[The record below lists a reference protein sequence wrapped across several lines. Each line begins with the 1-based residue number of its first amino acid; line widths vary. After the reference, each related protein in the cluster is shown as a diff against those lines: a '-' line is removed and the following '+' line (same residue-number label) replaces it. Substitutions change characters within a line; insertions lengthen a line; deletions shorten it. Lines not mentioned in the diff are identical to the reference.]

1 MATHQ
6 RRGRQGGQEDET
18 AEGRGA
24 ASAPRTDAVVAAGPE
39 RAVSPGSVAAL
50 QRSAGNAAATA
61 AVQRSSVH
69 RVLRGAGRPLDTSV
83 RGEMEARFGTGF
95 GDVRVHSGPDAERSA
110 TEIGA
115 RAYTAGSHVV
125 LGRGGGDKHTLAH
138 ELTHVVQQRQGPV
151 SGTDSGHGYALSD
164 PGDRFERAA
173 ESNAH
178 RVMSGPVPDRDGAAG
193 SVQRAPATDPGS
205 VQRAAGVD
213 PAMVQRA
220 LNMTLEGARVSHY
233 GPSKEG
239 AGTARDLPIERPHEV
254 SGPVRKTGTKGR
266 PAAPNPIAVAKL
278 QQAYKARARANKWK
292 VPSEGDVW
300 KDLFGGAGYDRGH
313 VMGLEVGGVDD
324 PKNIVP
330 QWSLNQGTGMWRR
343 MEQALADLDAG
354 TVRFVVHYASAN
366 GTHRA
371 VMVPT
376 RIDVYH
382 DGVAYKQWEN
392 EPDTNDLIRAGAD
405 PGDIFT
411 FYEKTMDALGHSS
424 GDTLTSEQ
432 MDWFAF
438 KALGADR
445 ADMLSHNDYH
455 DAAAQGGTPAP
466 GAADQHEAGISKSNI
481 PLDRRKKQIERYVA
495 ADLVTRNGTGD
506 TATYTLRDVPD
517 LAPDSDSSSSS
528 GSDVEMSDGSQPQ
541 SPGQPFLTMSF
552 DSQSSGEEYQDS
564 DDQMSTS
571 P

>member
-1 MATHQ
+1 MVAHQ
-6 RRGRQGGQEDET
+6 RRSRQGGRGDEA
-18 AEGRGA
+18 AEGRSAGP
-24 ASAPRTDAVVAAGPE
+24 APRTDAVVPAGPE

-50 QRSAGNAAATA
+50 QRSAGNAAASA

-69 RVLRGAGRPLDTSV
+69 RVLRGAGRPLDSSV

-151 SGTDSGHGYALSD
+151 SGTDSGHGFALSD

-173 ESNAH
+173 EANAH
-178 RVMSGPVPDRDGAAG
+178 RVMSGPTPERDGSSDA
-193 SVQRAPATDPGS
+193 
-205 VQRAAGVD
+205 VQRAAAAD
-213 PAMVQRA
+213 PGMVQRA
-220 LNMTLEGARVSHY
+220 LDMKLEKARVSHY
-233 GPSKEG
+233 VPTKKG
-239 AGTARDLPIERPHEV
+239 AGTAQDLPIERPHEV
-254 SGPVRKTGTKGR
+254 SGPVHKTGTKGR
-266 PAAPNPIAVAKL
+266 AAAPNPIAVRKL
-278 QQAYKARARANKWK
+278 QQAYKGKAGPNKWK
-292 VPSEGDVW
+292 VPSEADVW
-300 KDLFGGAGYDRGH
+300 RDLFGGAGYDRGH

-366 GTHRA
+366 GNHRA

-382 DGVAYKQWEN
+382 DGAPYKQWNN
-392 EPDTNDLIRAGAD
+392 EPDTNDLIRSGAD
-405 PGDIFT
+405 PSDLFF
-411 FYEKTMDALGHSS
+411 FYEQAMEDLGRRSGEVLTSAEMDA
-424 GDTLTSEQ
+424 
-432 MDWFAF
+432 FALR
-438 KALGADR
+438 ALGVDR

-455 DAAAQGGTPAP
+455 DAVAQGGTPAA
-466 GAADQHEAGISKSNI
+466 GAADQHAAGMSKSTI
-481 PLDRRKKQIERYVA
+481 PADRRKKQIEKFVA
-495 ADLVTRNGTGD
+495 ADLVTQHGTGD
-506 TATYTLRDVPD
+506 TATYTLHDAPGPS
-517 LAPDSDSSSSS
+517 PDSDSSSSS
-528 GSDVEMSDGSQPQ
+528 SSDVEMSEGSQ
-541 SPGQPFLTMSF
+541 SPGQPFLTMTF
-552 DSQSSGEEYQDS
+552 DSQSSGDEYQGS

>member
-6 RRGRQGGQEDET
+6 RRGQQGGQGDET

-50 QRSAGNAAATA
+50 QRSAGNAAAAA

-69 RVLRGAGRPLDTSV
+69 RVLRKAGRPLDTSV

-151 SGTDSGHGYALSD
+151 SGTDSGHGFALSD

-178 RVMSGPVPDRDGAAG
+178 RVMSGPVPDRSGTDTGPSRDGAAG
-193 SVQRAPATDPGS
+193 P
-205 VQRAAGVD
+205 VQRAAAAD

-220 LNMTLEGARVSHY
+220 LTMTLENANVAHY
-233 GPSKEG
+233 LPSKEG
-239 AGTARDLPIERPHEV
+239 AEAARDLPIQRPHEV

-266 PAAPNPIAVAKL
+266 AAAPNPIAVGKL
-278 QQAYKARARANKWK
+278 QQAYKVRARANKWK
-292 VPSEGDVW
+292 VPSEGEVW

-324 PKNIVP
+324 SRNIVP

-343 MEQALADLDAG
+343 MERALADLDAG
-354 TVRFVVHYASAN
+354 TVRFVVHYASAD
-366 GTHRA
+366 GTQRA

-382 DGVAYKQWEN
+382 DGAQYKQWEN

-405 PGDIFT
+405 PSDIFT
-411 FYEKTMDALGHSS
+411 FYEKAMNVLGLSS
-424 GDTLTSEQ
+424 GDTLTSGE
-432 MDWFAF
+432 MDDFVY
-438 KALGADR
+438 KAMSTDR
-445 ADMLSHNDYH
+445 ADILAHDDYH
-455 DAAAQGGTPAP
+455 KAVTADSTPAAD
-466 GAADQHEAGISKSNI
+466 AADQHEAGISKSDI
-481 PLDRRKKQIERYVA
+481 PLDRRKKQLERYVA

-528 GSDVEMSDGSQPQ
+528 GSDVEMSEGSQ
-541 SPGQPFLTMSF
+541 SPGQPFLTMTF